1 MSEMARRVVGVGG
14 GGGQRMGGVA
24 RPRCPSPVQ
33 PETRCATPE
42 SLPSHHSALARRGR
56 VAAADLITR
65 AFLRPA
71 LLHPHLQLHHRGSPQ
86 RHVPNILTAVIMYAC
101 ALRMCL
107 CSCVHNTCMYISS
120 SDFTDPNAETLIAGS
135 GNEAC
140 NR

>member
-14 GGGQRMGGVA
+14 GGGQRMGDVA
-24 RPRCPSPVQ
+24 GPRCPSPVQ

-65 AFLRPA
+65 AFRSFLFP
-71 LLHPHLQLHHRGSPQ
+71 PHLQLHRCESPR
-86 RHVPNILTAVIMYAC
+86 RHVPNILTAVITYAC

-107 CSCVHNTCMYISS
+107 CSRVHNTCMYISS
-120 SDFTDPNAETLIAGS
+120 SDITDPNAETLIAGS